1 VHLNKNQKEVQ
12 QIMYECSVRIEGV
25 WVKNYI
31 QNEEEEEEEGG
42 GGGGG
47 REEEKNE
54 TGMKQDEV
62 RDTEFI
68 TRTEKMYRF

>member
-1 VHLNKNQKEVQ
+1 
-12 QIMYECSVRIEGV
+12 MYECSVRIEGV

-31 QNEEEEEEEGG
+31 QNEEEEEEEEEEAEEEGG
-42 GGGGG
+42 GGGGRGG